1 MDRVMLNK
9 QMQKEFN
16 EHKNYDTL
24 ERYVMS
30 ELLSPIEDY
39 LNAIDLIRKHSN
51 LVKGLNL
58 YYIAAYLCAEWRLES
73 NDFLKSLNRIID
85 SVEDADKAIIYYI
98 NAYQISCS
106 EENWRECESYRVNLI
121 KSIEYSKY
129 SNFVNN
135 RYDLACISKA
145 KEAQFYLEEA
155 IANVKEVATEE
166 SLIDKTIDFWLSS
179 QRFIDEFI
187 LGTDISYAVYMH
199 KFDETKLI

>member
-58 YYIAAYLCAEWRLES
+58 YYIAAYLSAEWRLES
-73 NDFLKSLNRIID
+73 N
-85 SVEDADKAIIYYI
+85 
-98 NAYQISCS
+98 
-106 EENWRECESYRVNLI
+106 
-121 KSIEYSKY
+121 EYSKC

-155 IANVKEVATEE
+155 IANVQEVATEE
-166 SLIDKTIDFWLSS
+166 SLIDETIDFWLSS

-199 KFDETKLI
+199 KFGETKLI